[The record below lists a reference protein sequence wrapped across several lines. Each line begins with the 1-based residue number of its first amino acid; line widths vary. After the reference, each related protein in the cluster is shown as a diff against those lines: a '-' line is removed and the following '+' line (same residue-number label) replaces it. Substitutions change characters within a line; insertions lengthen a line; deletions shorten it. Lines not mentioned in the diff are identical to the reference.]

1 MGHPN
6 EQSKTLVEAKWFCWI
21 ALGARNGWISECQ
34 HLSSSHWCNWHRTST
49 PGKSFKQMEER
60 ALLAKMAKKA
70 LPLPRFHLLQQT
82 LCQKCILFVKI
93 YPTSSRVAN
102 GVAFVW
108 TRGVVGAHMMWA
120 HDGWGVGGLRWWC
133 TLRLRGP
140 GRVSYCLSPPDP
152 RPPHWTQSTQPGR
165 SGRCS
170 LAVRSAQTFILHS
183 CLLIFLWNS
192 GNQGPNWKQNFD
204 FMKFLS
210 LLICQVIP
218 KLTMSRLGN
227 RLSVWLLN
235 WMIKKIVHSW
245 QIPGLKFWTRH

>member
-1 MGHPN
+1 MSSPKLLWRQGGSVELHWVLAMGGS
-6 EQSKTLVEAKWFCWI
+6 QSASIYPHHTDATDTAHQHQGNPLNKW
-21 ALGARNGWISECQ
+21 RSE
-34 HLSSSHWCNWHRTST
+34 HFWPKWL
-49 PGKSFKQMEER
+49 E
-60 ALLAKMAKKA
+60 KA

-210 LLICQVIP
+210 ILICQVIP

>member
-82 LCQKCILFVKI
+82 LCQKWILFVKI

-170 LAVRSAQTFILHS
+170 LAVRSAQTFLLHI
-183 CLLIFLWNS
+183 CLLNFCEIQAIRAQIENKTLILWS
-192 GNQGPNWKQNFD
+192 FSHYWSVIWSQSWPCHAWG
-204 FMKFLS
+204 
-210 LLICQVIP
+210 IACQCGYWIE
-218 KLTMSRLGN
+218 
-227 RLSVWLLN
+227 W
-235 WMIKKIVHSW
+235 
-245 QIPGLKFWTRH
+245 

>member
-1 MGHPN
+1 MSSPKLLWRQSGSVELHWVLAMGGS
-6 EQSKTLVEAKWFCWI
+6 QSASIYPHHTDATDTAHQHQGNPLNKWRRDHFWPKW
-21 ALGARNGWISECQ
+21 LN
-34 HLSSSHWCNWHRTST
+34 
-49 PGKSFKQMEER
+49 
-60 ALLAKMAKKA
+60 KA

-140 GRVSYCLSPPDP
+140 GRVSPCLSPPDP

-170 LAVRSAQTFILHS
+170 LAVRSAQTFLLHI
-183 CLLIFLWNS
+183 CLL
-192 GNQGPNWKQNFD
+192 NFCEIQAIRAQIED
-204 FMKFLS
+204 KT
-210 LLICQVIP
+210 LI
-218 KLTMSRLGN
+218 L
-227 RLSVWLLN
+227 
-235 WMIKKIVHSW
+235 
-245 QIPGLKFWTRH
+245 